1 MFLMIVMMCNVSARC
16 DVTALSFLFSRRCHF
31 CGIAISFPMRR
42 VVPFQD
48 FELTVQQVE
57 ESMMFQ
63 IHNGTFFVGNI
74 PGDYEVGDMWEEV
87 RRWGLKDTVPLITK
101 PWRNGTSEETSFF
114 VLCIHAS
121 PNHRAS
127 PLVRE
132 HKSCFL
138 SFSLSLSLSL
148 SFCLLSVC
156 HSACGLQFHH
166 TSVTF
171 ARSFA
176 PHFLFKVSCHL
187 FQGAFPFIFH
197 MAVVGAA
204 GLHGARDSERCVGA
218 LAQEHVPRIQ
228 IRHRQSCGIQA
239 TLRGQLRCHFE
250 AVAISF

>member
-1 MFLMIVMMCNVSARC
+1 M
-16 DVTALSFLFSRRCHF
+16 
-31 CGIAISFPMRR
+31 
-42 VVPFQD
+42 PFQD

-138 SFSLSLSLSL
+138 SFSLSLSLFLFAVGL
-148 SFCLLSVC
+148 SFRLWASI
-156 HSACGLQFHH
+156 S
-166 TSVTF
+166 
-171 ARSFA
+171 
-176 PHFLFKVSCHL
+176 PH
-187 FQGAFPFIFH
+187 
-197 MAVVGAA
+197 
-204 GLHGARDSERCVGA
+204 
-218 LAQEHVPRIQ
+218 
-228 IRHRQSCGIQA
+228 IRHVRKIFRS
-239 TLRGQLRCHFE
+239 TFF
-250 AVAISF
+250 V